1 MPNSE
6 NLCPRCGKPTTEK
19 VTGSI
24 TQWIAICK
32 CNTLGVPA
40 EPSSDPIQVCLTCG
54 NRIDKGRAGT
64 ITQWIFRK
72 EYCVCDVPNP
82 IDRAYGPSS
91 SKPLDHDAATAL
103 QNTSSQVVESE
114 IEVDTRKFPIDRF
127 APIALIGTTSESK
140 IYLSIDRILGSKVA
154 IKVMNRRQTDS
165 IVQFQREVKTLA
177 SLSHD
182 GIVRVFDFSEI
193 NGTPY
198 MVMEYVEGPTLREFL
213 KSNNRVSI
221 DDTLMI
227 VRTLCRTLAYCHS
240 KNVFHRDI
248 KPENILIS
256 GTDSESMEIKLIDF
270 GIAWH
275 TDSTLKPGYTVAGT
289 PQYMAPDSGRG
300 KIYDARTEIYSVGCL
315 MYEMLSGSVPFD
327 ADSPLQLLRMHAE
340 EEVPDIRAR
349 THIDNFDS
357 RLEDIILKCLA
368 KEPDDRYQTV
378 NQLLT
383 ALEEIA
389 EEQGEQQTKLTGQS
403 IVTNE
408 NPIKGYENRYIKAF
422 KVSLFL
428 IVPLLACFIFFIFN
442 TIDKTTLEDSQNS
455 DQRDISEEARLLRI
469 IEDQAAGGANEG
481 PGYSFRYRTV
491 YLKPLQLVAKLDD
504 RYRLEFFGAIF
515 GKADDLLVLKD
526 THYTEVSASMSNMQD
541 AHLEAFLK
549 MKDLQ
554 FLKAGNTY
562 VTLEGIKMISKHKK
576 LETLQLDDVVND
588 EGLQYL
594 AGLPNLRVLELKNC
608 NITDKGLSFLKDCRY
623 LRKLD
628 LRACSA
634 VTEKGVESLKKALP
648 GCKVIR

>member
-6 NLCPRCGKPTTEK
+6 ILCPRCGKPTTEK

-32 CNTLGVPA
+32 CNALGVPA
-40 EPSSDPIQVCLTCG
+40 EPNVDPIQVCLTCG
-54 NRIDKGRAGT
+54 NRIDKGRSGT

-72 EYCVCDVPNP
+72 EHCVCDVPNP
-82 IDRAYGPSS
+82 IDRAYGASS
-91 SKPLDHDAATAL
+91 SKPSDRGAATAL

-154 IKVMNRRQTDS
+154 IKVMNRRETDS
-165 IVQFQREVKTLA
+165 IVQFHKEVKTLA

-182 GIVRVFDFSEI
+182 GIVKVFDFSEI

-227 VRTLCRTLAYCHS
+227 VKTLCRTLAYCHS

-340 EEVPDIRAR
+340 EEIPSIRAR
-349 THIDNFDS
+349 AHIDDFDS

-368 KEPDDRYQTV
+368 KEPDDRYQSV
-378 NQLLT
+378 DYLLS
-383 ALEEIA
+383 AIEELA
-389 EEQGEQQTKLTGQS
+389 AGKVEPQTKLSGHSTA
-403 IVTNE
+403 TNE
-408 NPIKGYENRYIKAF
+408 SSIKGYENRYLKAF

-428 IVPLLACFIFFIFN
+428 VVPLLACFIIFIFN
-442 TIDKTTLEDSQNS
+442 TLDKTSLDDSQNS
-455 DQRDISEEARLLRI
+455 NPRDISEEARLLRV
-469 IEDQAAGGANEG
+469 IEDQAASEG

-491 YLKPLQLVAKLDD
+491 YLKPLQLVAKLDN
-504 RYRLEFFGAIF
+504 RYRLEFFGALF

-526 THYTEVSASMSNMQD
+526 THYSEVSASMSNMQD

-562 VTLEGIKMISKHKK
+562 VTLKGIKMISKHKK

-594 AGLPNLRVLELKNC
+594 AELPNLRVLELKNC
-608 NITDKGLSFLKDCRY
+608 NITDKGLSFLEGCGN

-634 VTEKGVESLKKALP
+634 VTAKGVASLKRALP
-648 GCKVIR
+648 DCKVIQ